1 VWAWDGWGGVAGW
14 WGRPVVAGAVMTTIS
29 LPQRRRAE
37 ARAAHDAPNIHTNCR
52 FSDALGWRL
61 LALLPC
67 CTGCSCGCG
76 CGCGSWMADA
86 IDRATL
92 ELCLRVDDPTALHT
106 HVAREMRRVG
116 VR

>member
-1 VWAWDGWGGVAGW
+1 MWAWDGWGGVAGW
-14 WGRPVVAGAVMTTIS
+14 WGRAVVAGAVMTTIS

-61 LALLPC
+61 LALLALLHC
-67 CTGCSCGCG
+67 CC
-76 CGCGSWMADA
+76 CGCGSWMADG

-106 HVAREMRRVG
+106 HVAREMRVG
-116 VR
+116 VRRWCDG